1 MALIESATTYPTGSG
16 GGGGGCQQRW
26 RMTANKSRETGSP
39 AEAQA
44 EMSYAKTSDKV
55 TMCKNTRR

>member
-1 MALIESATTYPTGSG
+1 MALIESATTLLQAE
-16 GGGGGCQQRW
+16 GGGCQQRW